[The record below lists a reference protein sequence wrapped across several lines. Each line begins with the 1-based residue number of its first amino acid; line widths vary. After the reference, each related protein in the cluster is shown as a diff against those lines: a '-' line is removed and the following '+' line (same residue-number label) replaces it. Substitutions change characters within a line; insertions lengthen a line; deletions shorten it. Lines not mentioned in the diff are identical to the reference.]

1 VDVVSEKSDAVTG
14 TITVPSVGEG
24 AVDPLRGL
32 LYLDSRGAAPASVA
46 NVTVI
51 RTGWRRR

>member
-1 VDVVSEKSDAVTG
+1 MSEKSDAVTG